1 MTLLRSTAAMS
12 RMDSSEVPLVMIM
25 PGGITRPPILVGV
38 CSGVL
43 GSFETGV
50 RVGRPIF
57 MPGIWPLWEGRA
69 GAFAAPAFSQAEKTR
84 LPASANRVKAE
95 TEG

>member
-1 MTLLRSTAAMS
+1 MS
-12 RMDSSEVPLVMIM
+12 CMASSEVPLVMIM
-25 PGGITRPPILVGV
+25 PGGITRPFILLGV

-50 RVGRPIF
+50 RVGRPMF
-57 MPGIWPLWEGRA
+57 MPGIWPLWVAAVLFE
-69 GAFAAPAFSQAEKTR
+69 APAFSQAEKTR

-95 TEG
+95 T